1 MAGLWIDSA
10 TSVPNSTSSTSTAG
24 KIMGKE
30 EFLKMLIA
38 QLKNQNPLNPLDGTE
53 FTAQLAQF
61 SSLEQLQNVYT
72 ELKAL
77 SQRQASLSNSQL
89 ISLIG
94 QEVTARGNAFTAAG
108 GPVGLS
114 YDLTQDANRVWVRI
128 YDQQGGLVDTITSQN
143 QGSGTN
149 SVTWSNTGSL
159 AGNFTFEVTAADRA
173 GNSMSVSGVTRGIV
187 TGVNYRE
194 ETPYLIVD
202 GKEISISDVLSVV
215 RPESS

>member
-1 MAGLWIDSA
+1 MAGLWIENT
-10 TSVPNSTSSTSTAG
+10 TSVTGSTSSTSSTS

-77 SQRQASLSNSQL
+77 SQRQASLNNSQL
-89 ISLIG
+89 VSLIG
-94 QEVTARGNAFTAAG
+94 QEVTVKGNAFTAAG

-128 YDQQGGLVDTITSQN
+128 YDQQGGLVDTITSTN
-143 QGSGTN
+143 QKTGTN

-159 AGNFTFEVTAADRA
+159 TGNFTFEVTAADKA
-173 GNSMSVSGVTRGIV
+173 GNAISVSGITSGIV

-194 ETPYLIVD
+194 DTPYLIVD
-202 GKEISISDVLSVV
+202 GKEISVSDVLSVV